1 MGGAKRYPSKPAVAM
16 GFASLYPSYASFG
29 DLPVGQSHSASHM
42 HVCRGVLSF
51 TTCGRTEEE
60 CDDIAPSS
68 LTGGP
73 SAISAFSRENFI
85 ATMRRY
91 RIRKNK
97 MDLGL
102 KGRNAVVLGG
112 TRGIGRAIADTLA
125 GEGAGV
131 AVCARNAD
139 QVAGTVAE
147 LQAKGVKA
155 TGAPLDITDAA
166 ALKSWIA
173 DVARELGSVDLL
185 FSNAGAMA
193 QGGDPASWEQNFRLD
208 VLGAVHAFD
217 AAKPFLEAS
226 GERSGDAAFVII
238 SSISA
243 AQADVASSYGPIKAA
258 LIHMAKGLARQY
270 AKKKIRV
277 NVVSPGTVYFKGGV
291 WNMIE
296 QNMPERYNDAMKR
309 NPTGRMATPQEI
321 ASAAVF
327 LASPVSGFT
336 TGSNLVVDGAISNR
350 VNF

>member
-1 MGGAKRYPSKPAVAM
+1 
-16 GFASLYPSYASFG
+16 
-29 DLPVGQSHSASHM
+29 
-42 HVCRGVLSF
+42 
-51 TTCGRTEEE
+51 
-60 CDDIAPSS
+60 
-68 LTGGP
+68 
-73 SAISAFSRENFI
+73 
-85 ATMRRY
+85 
-91 RIRKNK
+91 

-102 KGRNAVVLGG
+102 KGKNAIVLGG
-112 TRGIGRAIADTLA
+112 TRGIGRAIAATLA
-125 GEGAGV
+125 GEGANV

-139 QVAGTVAE
+139 QVAATVAE
-147 LQAKGVKA
+147 LKASGINA
-155 TGAPLDITDAA
+155 TGSPVDVTDGA
-166 ALKSWIA
+166 ALQSWIENA
-173 DVARELGSVDLL
+173 AKELGGIDLL

-217 AAKPFLEAS
+217 AARPFLEAS
-226 GERSGDAAFVII
+226 GARSGDAAFVII

-243 AQADVASSYGPIKAA
+243 AQADTASSYGPVKAA
-258 LIHMAKGLARQY
+258 LIHMAKGLARQH

-291 WNMIE
+291 WEMIE
-296 QNMPERYNDAMKR
+296 QNMPERYKDAMSR

>member
-1 MGGAKRYPSKPAVAM
+1 
-16 GFASLYPSYASFG
+16 
-29 DLPVGQSHSASHM
+29 
-42 HVCRGVLSF
+42 
-51 TTCGRTEEE
+51 
-60 CDDIAPSS
+60 
-68 LTGGP
+68 
-73 SAISAFSRENFI
+73 
-85 ATMRRY
+85 
-91 RIRKNK
+91 

-102 KGRNAVVLGG
+102 KEKNAIVLGG
-112 TRGIGRAIADTLA
+112 TRGIGRAIAATLA
-125 GEGAGV
+125 GEGANV

-139 QVAGTVAE
+139 QVAATVAE
-147 LQAKGVKA
+147 LKASGVNA
-155 TGAPLDITDAA
+155 TGGTVDVTDGA
-166 ALKSWIA
+166 ALKSWIEGA
-173 DVARELGSVDLL
+173 AKELGGLDLL

-208 VLGAVHAFD
+208 VLGAVHAFE
-217 AAKPFLEAS
+217 AARPFLEAS
-226 GERSGDAAFVII
+226 GARSGDAAVVII

-243 AQADVASSYGPIKAA
+243 AQADTASSYGPIKAA

-291 WNMIE
+291 WEMIE
-296 QNMPERYNDAMKR
+296 KNMPDRYKDAMSR

>member
-1 MGGAKRYPSKPAVAM
+1 
-16 GFASLYPSYASFG
+16 
-29 DLPVGQSHSASHM
+29 
-42 HVCRGVLSF
+42 
-51 TTCGRTEEE
+51 
-60 CDDIAPSS
+60 
-68 LTGGP
+68 
-73 SAISAFSRENFI
+73 
-85 ATMRRY
+85 
-91 RIRKNK
+91 

-125 GEGAGV
+125 KEGAGV

-147 LQAKGVKA
+147 LKALGIKA
-155 TGAPLDITDAA
+155 TGAAVDITDGA

-173 DVARELGSVDLL
+173 ATAQELGSIDML

-193 QGGDPASWEQNFRLD
+193 QGGDAASWEQNFRLD
-208 VLGAVHAFD
+208 VLGAVNAFE
-217 AAKPFLEAS
+217 AARPFLEAS
-226 GERSGDAAFVII
+226 GENSGDAACVII

-243 AQADVASSYGPIKAA
+243 AQADTASSYGPIKAA

-270 AKKKIRV
+270 AGKKIRV
-277 NVVSPGTVYFKGGV
+277 NVVSPGTVYFKGGI
-291 WNMIE
+291 WNMVE
-296 QNMPERYNDAMKR
+296 QNMPKRYQDALAR

-321 ASAAVF
+321 ANAAVF
-327 LASPVSGFT
+327 LASPASSFT